1 MEFWKM
7 NGAGNDFIVVDDRQD
22 AIADEKWPEIIRAVC
37 ERHMSIGADGFM
49 VVKKPTYGGDYKMLF
64 FNSDGSMGEM
74 CGNGARCIC
83 RYGYENGLA
92 GEVQKVETTAGLVTG
107 WRVDQR
113 LYRVRLNDPCNMRLD
128 GKAEVDGVT
137 YDCAYVELGN
147 PGIPHAAVP
156 VKNLK
161 DFDTQTLFQLGRKLR
176 HYKDFPKGANVNFY
190 EIIGADHVYERTY
203 ERGVEDF
210 TYACGTGTGS
220 VVTVLTLLGKV
231 SGKNVRVDMTGGTL
245 YIDVERD
252 GNGHVTD
259 LFLTGPTNI
268 VCKGE
273 AVDENMKW

>member
-22 AIADEKWPEIIRAVC
+22 AIPDEKWPEIIRTVC

-107 WRVDQR
+107 WRVDRR
-113 LYRVRLNDPCNMRLD
+113 LYRVRLNDPCHMRLED
-128 GKAEVDGVT
+128 KAEVDGVT
-137 YDCAYVELGN
+137 YDCAYVELGD

-156 VKNLK
+156 VKGLRN
-161 DFDTQTLFQLGRKLR
+161 FREEQLFELGRKLR
-176 HYKDFPKGANVNFY
+176 YYKDFPKGANVNFY
-190 EIIGADHVYERTY
+190 ELIGPDHVYERTY

-220 VVTVLTLLGKV
+220 VVTVLTLLGEV
-231 SGKNVRVDMTGGTL
+231 SGHQVQVDMTGGRLIVDAEREENNIRNL
-245 YIDVERD
+245 Y
-252 GNGHVTD
+252 
-259 LFLTGPTNI
+259 LTGSTNI

-273 AVDENMKW
+273 ITDEEL